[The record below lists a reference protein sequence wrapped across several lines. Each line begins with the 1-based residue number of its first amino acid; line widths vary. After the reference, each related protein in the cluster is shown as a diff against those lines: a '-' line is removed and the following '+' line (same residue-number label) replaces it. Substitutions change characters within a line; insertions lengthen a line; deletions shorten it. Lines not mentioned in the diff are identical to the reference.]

1 MKQISE
7 NIADGQGYHVE
18 SIHKIYDTGKSSRLK
33 YWFYGSLLLTVI
45 ILLLPWTQNIR
56 STGKV
61 TTQYQ
66 EQRPQQ
72 INSIIP
78 GRIIKWHVKE
88 GDYVEKGDTIV
99 ELADTK
105 DDYLDPQLLE
115 RTEDQLNAK
124 EQKIEFYRN
133 KISATESQLNAIENG
148 RDLKIQSLQNKIEQ
162 TKRKLISDSAE
173 WVAADIDFK
182 ISKQQYDRAQN
193 MFKTGI
199 ISLVELEKR
208 TAVFN
213 KSLATSTEKQQ
224 KFQNTKQDLLIAN
237 IEMSSI
243 QQDAADKIFKA
254 RGEIAAANSEVS
266 STQADVSKNM
276 NQLSNYLIRGNQ
288 RWIIAP
294 QNGQIVKAKKA
305 GINEMVKE
313 GDMVVE
319 IIPNK
324 IDHAVEL
331 FIEPMD
337 LILLQLG
344 QDVRLTFDGFPA
356 VVFSGWP
363 NSSYGTFPGVIST
376 IETNVSENGKFRI
389 LVIPSRDEKKW
400 PTELKMG
407 AGVQGF
413 ALLKNVPV
421 WYELWRQINGFPPDF
436 YASSKQ
442 EKKGK

>member
-7 NIADGQGYHVE
+7 NIADDQGYQVE
-18 SIHKIYDTGKSSRLK
+18 SMDKIYGANKVSRIK
-33 YWFYGSLLLTVI
+33 YWFYGTLIITVI
-45 ILLLPWTQNIR
+45 IFLLPWTQNVR
-56 STGKV
+56 STGRV
-61 TTQYQ
+61 TTQFQ

-115 RTEDQLNAK
+115 RTEEQLNAK
-124 EQKIEFYRN
+124 EQKIEFYQS
-133 KISATESQLNAIENG
+133 KISATESQVNAIENG

-162 TKRKLISDSAE
+162 TRRKLISDSAE
-173 WVAADIDFK
+173 WVAADMDLK
-182 ISKQQYDRAQN
+182 IAKQQYDRAQS
-193 MFKTGI
+193 MYKTGV

-237 IEMSSI
+237 IEKSSI
-243 QQDAADKIFKA
+243 QQEAADKIFKA
-254 RGEIAAANSEVS
+254 RGEIASANSEVS
-266 STQADVSKNM
+266 ATQAEVSKNM
-276 NQLSNYLIRGNQ
+276 NQLANYHIRGKQ

-319 IIPNK
+319 IVPNK

-337 LILLQLG
+337 LMLLQNG

-363 NSSYGTFPGVIST
+363 NSSYGTFSGVIST

-389 LVIPSRDEKKW
+389 LVIPAVDVKKW
-400 PTELKMG
+400 PKELKMG

-436 YASSKQ
+436 YLTTKQ
-442 EKKGK
+442 EKKSK

>member
-1 MKQISE
+1 MKQISD
-7 NIADGQGYHVE
+7 NIADDQGYQVE
-18 SIHKIYDTGKSSRLK
+18 SIERIYGSNRGSRVK
-33 YWFYGSLLLTVI
+33 YWFYGALLLTI
-45 ILLLPWTQNIR
+45 IIFMLPWTQNVR
-56 STGKV
+56 STGRV
-61 TTQYQ
+61 TTQFQ

-78 GRIIKWHVKE
+78 GRIVKWYVKE

-105 DDYLDPQLLE
+105 DDYLDPKLLE

-124 EQKIEFYRN
+124 EQKIDFYKN
-133 KISATESQLNAIENG
+133 KISATESQINAIENG
-148 RDLKIQSLQNKIEQ
+148 RDLKLQSLQNKIEQ

-173 WVAADIDFK
+173 WVAAQMDFT

-193 MFKTGI
+193 MHRSGI

-208 TAVFN
+208 TAVYT
-213 KSLATSTEKQQ
+213 KSLAASTEKQQ
-224 KFQNTKQDLLIAN
+224 KFQNTKQELMIAN
-237 IEMSSI
+237 IEKSSI
-243 QQDAADKIFKA
+243 QQEAADKVFKA
-254 RGEIAAANSEVS
+254 RGEIASANSEVS
-266 STQADVSKNM
+266 STQAEVSKNM
-276 NQLSNYLIRGNQ
+276 NQLANYHIRGNQ

-305 GINEMVKE
+305 GINEMVKDGE
-313 GDMVVE
+313 MVVE
-319 IIPNK
+319 IVPNK

-331 FIEPMD
+331 YVEPMD
-337 LILLQLG
+337 LMLLQLG

-363 NSSYGTFPGVIST
+363 NSSYGTFSGTIST

-389 LVIPSRDEKKW
+389 LVIPSGDVKKW
-400 PTELKMG
+400 PKELKMG

-413 ALLKNVPV
+413 ALLKDVRV
-421 WYELWRQINGFPPDF
+421 WYELWRQINGFPPDY
-436 YASSKQ
+436 YASVKPT
-442 EKKGK
+442 EKKK